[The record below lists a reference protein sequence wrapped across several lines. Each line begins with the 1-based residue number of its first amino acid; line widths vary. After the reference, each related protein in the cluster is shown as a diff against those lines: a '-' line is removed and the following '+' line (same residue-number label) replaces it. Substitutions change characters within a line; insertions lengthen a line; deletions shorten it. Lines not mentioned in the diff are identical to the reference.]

1 VLIQCI
7 TLILFGTH
15 TTHNY
20 SDHFMAPKGIKASKI
35 IQRKSKA
42 TVVEWETRKQAQG
55 IRHIPVEVNT
65 STPWQTSRKDAVRM
79 EMDNLEETLHEM
91 GPPMDIDETSWI
103 DEPVISEQKRVS
115 SPMCPL

>member
-1 VLIQCI
+1 
-7 TLILFGTH
+7 
-15 TTHNY
+15 
-20 SDHFMAPKGIKASKI
+20 MAPKGIKASKV

-42 TVVEWETRKQAQG
+42 KVVKWETQKRAQG
-55 IRHIPVEVNT
+55 IRHVPVEVDT

-79 EMDNLEETLHEM
+79 EMDNHEEMLHEM